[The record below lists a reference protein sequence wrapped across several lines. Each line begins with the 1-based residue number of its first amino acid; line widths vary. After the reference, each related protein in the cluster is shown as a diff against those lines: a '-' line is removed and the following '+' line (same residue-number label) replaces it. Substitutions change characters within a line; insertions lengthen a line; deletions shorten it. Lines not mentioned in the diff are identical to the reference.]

1 MTPMKMSNFINTIK
15 EITMFIVYKTTNIIN
30 GHYYIGVHKQFTDS
44 FDGYLGSGTGL
55 KRAIEKHGVKYFQRQ
70 TLFSFDNVEDA
81 YDKENELLNSLYKL
95 NECYNMRPGGR
106 GIRGK
111 IHFHSDEWK
120 KKVSDAHKGK
130 KLSEQT
136 IEKIK
141 KYDRSY
147 MKTDEYR
154 SAMSKAQ
161 KGKPSKLKGRRGFTL
176 TSIKVE
182 TPFGVFLS
190 LREASDKLNISL
202 YYVTKWAKNNENGYS
217 LI

>member
-1 MTPMKMSNFINTIK
+1 
-15 EITMFIVYKTTNIIN
+15 MFIVYKTTNTIN

-55 KRAIEKHGVKYFQRQ
+55 KRAIEKYGIENFQRQ

-81 YDKENELLNSLYKL
+81 YDKETELLNQSYKL

-130 KLSEQT
+130 KLSEKT

-154 SAMSKAQ
+154 SAML
-161 KGKPSKLKGRRGFTL
+161 KLNSSLLK
-176 TSIKVE
+176 
-182 TPFGVFLS
+182 PFGLIIGSFS
-190 LREASDKLNISL
+190 LGLISGFF
-202 YYVTKWAKNNENGYS
+202 YPI
-217 LI
+217 LIPVSAVYAINTIIDIIETI

>member
-1 MTPMKMSNFINTIK
+1 MKMFNFINTIK

-55 KRAIEKHGVKYFQRQ
+55 KRAIEKHGIENFQRH

-81 YDKENELLNSLYKL
+81 YDKESELLNSLYKL

-111 IHFHSDEWK
+111 IHFHSDEWR

-130 KLSEQT
+130 KLSEKT

-141 KYDRSY
+141 NYDKSY

-154 SAMSKAQ
+154 NKMSQVK
-161 KGKPSKLKGRRGFTL
+161 KGIKSKMKGMRGLAPS
-176 TSIKVE
+176 SIKVC
-182 TPFGVFLS
+182 TPFGEFLS
-190 LREASDKLNISL
+190 LREASDKLNITL
-202 YYVTKWAKNNENGYS
+202 YYITKWAKNNENGYS
-217 LI
+217 LK